1 MLERM
6 ANSQEFGMVLRAKG
20 MIQATDGTWIYFDLV
35 PGEYEIRKGEPE
47 VTGRLCVIGTELKT
61 EEIERADVYKRQ
73 RWSRCCSR

>member
-1 MLERM
+1 M

-47 VTGRLCVIGTELKT
+47 VTGRLCVIGTKINEEALKELFG
-61 EEIERADVYKRQ
+61 I
-73 RWSRCCSR
+73 